1 MVKNRLYAYGVAGF
15 FLVALL
21 IGIGALGTWVK
32 TEYFEAGGALVTKH
46 QDVDAVMRLNVQ
58 GKNLRVYEFTPQ
70 TAPGHT
76 CIFVAGTNKAS
87 LDCIPKR

>member
-1 MVKNRLYAYGVAGF
+1 MNKGLFATIIVAALTAMVIGF
-15 FLVALL
+15 
-21 IGIGALGTWVK
+21 GYWVK
-32 TEYFEAGGALVTKH
+32 TEYLEAGGAFTTEHK
-46 QDVDAVMRLNVQ
+46 DVDAVMRLNVQ

-87 LDCIPKR
+87 LDCISKR